1 MKTKEELVQSMRNE
15 MESVWIELDEELRRR
30 VSYGHEISFVDARG
44 KIARR
49 VNYDRTEIDR
59 FLISKLKD

>member
-1 MKTKEELVQSMRNE
+1 MKTKTELIQSMRDD
-15 MESVWIELDEELRRR
+15 MESVWIELDEDLRKR
-30 VSYGHEISFVDARG
+30 VSYGHEISFIEARG